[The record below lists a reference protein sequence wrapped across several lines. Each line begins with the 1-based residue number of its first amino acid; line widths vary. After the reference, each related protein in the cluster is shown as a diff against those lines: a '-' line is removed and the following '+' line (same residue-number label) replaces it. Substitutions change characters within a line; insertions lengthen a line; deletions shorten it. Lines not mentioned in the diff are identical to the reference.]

1 MPMADT
7 TTTAAVRD
15 WRFVRRLLAYW
26 RPHVTIVYAAIATL
40 VVGTI
45 VELVQPW
52 LTQRAIDE
60 HIATGDTVGLT
71 RVAVLLV
78 GTLVVGFGCDYGR
91 TRLLQLLGQRVVQR
105 LRADVYRHLQTLDLR
120 FYDVHPVGQVMTS
133 LTSDI
138 DALNEAFSSGAVLI
152 LGNILTLVGIVI
164 AMLGMN
170 WRLAAVTFAVLP
182 LAAWVTHAI
191 EVRIRESFRRIRA
204 ASAQLSGFLQE
215 HLAGMPTVQLFMQE
229 ERVRARFDAMN
240 ALNRDAGLASQ
251 FHLSLLNPTVE
262 IIAACSAALVVWVGG
277 LWTLQGSVSVGVLV
291 AFVLYLRRFFQPFLD
306 LAEKASVLQGA
317 LASAERVFRR
327 LDTPPAIASPAIPV
341 RASSPPAGRIELDG
355 VWFAYRDQ
363 FVLKDVS
370 FTIEPGERVGI
381 AGPTGSGKTT
391 LLNLLL
397 RFYDVSRGRVL
408 VDGVDV
414 RDWDERELRRM
425 FNVVLQDSYLFP
437 GTVADNMRG
446 ATDGISPADLVRTA
460 RALRIDDLIGTR
472 LGGYQAA
479 ISERSPL
486 SVGEKQLLAFARTTL
501 SPSPIV
507 LLDEATSG
515 LDDGMEARVDAALRR
530 ALGGRTLIAVAH
542 RLSTIRRMDRILT
555 FHKGELREAGSHD
568 DLLRREGIYDR
579 MYQLQESAG

>member
-170 WRLAAVTFAVLP
+170 WRLAGVTFAVLP

-327 LDTPPAIASPAIPV
+327 LDTPPAIASPAVPV

-414 RDWDERELRRM
+414 RDWDEHELRRM

-568 DLLRREGIYDR
+568 DLLRREGIYYR